1 MCARNWIAVGLF
13 GELYSHL
20 SIEPRLPFIF
30 RLFSEEYIQED
41 FINRLFRICDS
52 LSQLLVTLFCRIKVT
67 FEYWSYSFKCFWW
80 ISEVLWPIEME
91 YYTVNLQRRKKANNS
106 FALKFLKIQ
115 CYPVYL
121 LFLVSYW
128 NLKLHSQKK
137 YKHINTWT
145 I

>member
-67 FEYWSYSFKCFWW
+67 FEYCEEATKF
-80 ISEVLWPIEME
+80 P
-91 YYTVNLQRRKKANNS
+91 KKRFETERPA
-106 FALKFLKIQ
+106 
-115 CYPVYL
+115 
-121 LFLVSYW
+121 FLVDVQSTMMHDKNDCKIYY
-128 NLKLHSQKK
+128 LHYSTEFPVLYNDLLTSFQSRVALFPYNCKTFLRRT
-137 YKHINTWT
+137 Y
-145 I
+145 